1 MKILVIEAD
10 ELTANNLVAALLS
23 QYYTVEVAPD
33 GETGWEFVQ
42 AFAYDLV
49 LVDVRLP
56 QLDGINLCQRMR
68 GGGYTMPILLL
79 SERDNRRD
87 RLRGLDAGADDTYPL
102 EPFDA
107 EDLLAR
113 VRALLR
119 RPVVTA
125 LPVLEWRDLRLD
137 PSTCEVTYL
146 GQPLSLT
153 PKEYALLELF
163 LRNTHRVFS
172 CAAILDR
179 LWAFQDVPG
188 EYAVRTHIKDLRQKL
203 KGVGSPADTI
213 ETVYG
218 MGYRLKQ
225 KEIPISAPEDLIRQQ
240 TLTAI
245 AGVWYR
251 FQAHIREQVDILEQ
265 ATDALLKQA
274 LDLEL
279 RQKAEWASHI
289 LAGSLGTFGLIKG
302 SHLAYKIASRLQADR
317 LWEEREARGLWDL
330 VQALRQEID
339 RSSLHLIYDPAEHQD
354 KRPLLLVVDPDR
366 TLASTLAL
374 EAQGWGLRSQMVS
387 GLATARQSIELET
400 PHIVLLD
407 LDVSQRMEDGLR
419 FLAELTHRTPPIP
432 VLVFTERDGLTDRI
446 EVARAGGRT
455 FLQKPM
461 FPAQVFDIVTQV
473 LHRGNPPDA
482 RVMVVDD
489 DPKILE
495 ILRTLLEPWGL
506 KVTTLDDPRRFWETL
521 TAVAPDLLVVDL
533 KMPHISGVELCQIVR
548 NDARWGGL
556 PIVCLTDQ
564 MDTTMIERVFAVGA
578 DDFASK
584 PIVGPELVACILN
597 RLERFKLWQRLAH
610 RDGKDGRSEKVSQK
624 AEGRREKID
633 G

>member
-33 GETGWEFVQ
+33 AETGWEFVQ

-56 QLDGINLCQRMR
+56 QLDGISLCQWMR
-68 GGGYTMPILLL
+68 GGGYTMPILLVTKP
-79 SERDNRRD
+79 DNRRD
-87 RLRGLDAGADDTYPL
+87 RLRGLDAGADDIYPL

-119 RPVVTA
+119 RGGATA
-125 LPVLEWRDLRLD
+125 LPVLEWGDLRLD

-146 GQPLSLT
+146 GQLLSLT
-153 PKEYALLELF
+153 PKEYTLLELF

-172 CAAILDR
+172 CGAILDR

-203 KGVGSPADTI
+203 KGVGAPADLI

-225 KEIPISAPEDLIRQQ
+225 QGMPMLAANANPMGTHLHQQ

-251 FQAHIREQVDILEQ
+251 FQARIREQVDILEQ

-279 RQKAEWASHI
+279 RQQAEWEART
-289 LAGSLGTFGLIKG
+289 LAGSLGTFGLTKG
-302 SHLAYKIASRLQADR
+302 SHLAHTIESRLQVDR
-317 LWEEREARGLWDL
+317 LWEEREAQGLCDL
-330 VQALRQEID
+330 VQELRREID
-339 RSSLHLIYDPAEHQD
+339 QSSPHLIYNPTDHRD

-366 TLASTLAL
+366 PLASTLAL
-374 EAQGWGLRSQMVS
+374 EAQGWGLRSQIVS
-387 GLATARQSIELET
+387 GLSTAHQSIELET

-407 LDVSQRMEDGLR
+407 LDVSPRLEDSLR
-419 FLAELTHRTPPIP
+419 FLEELTHRTPPIP
-432 VLVFTERDGLTDRI
+432 VLVFTKRNGLTERI
-446 EVARAGGRT
+446 EVARSGGST

-461 FPAQVFDIVTQV
+461 FPTQVLDLVTQV
-473 LHRGNPPDA
+473 LHRGDPPDA

-533 KMPHISGVELCQIVR
+533 KMPHMSGIELCQIVR
-548 NDARWGGL
+548 NDACWGGL
-556 PIVCLTDQ
+556 PIVCLTDR
-564 MDTTMIERVFAVGA
+564 MDTTLIERVFAVGA
-578 DDFASK
+578 DDFAIK
-584 PIVGPELVACILN
+584 PIVGPELVARIFN
-597 RLERFKLWQRLAH
+597 RLERFKLLLRLAP
-610 RDGKDGRSEKVSQK
+610 RDGKDWRSGKV
-624 AEGRREKID
+624 
-633 G
+633 